1 MSPLLGRVPRGGTG
15 PGGHKQNAARMI
27 KVRKACKEEKQQSQM
42 KIEKNPGAVAA
53 ILLPQV
59 PAATAGSEPAWQTR
73 DTINGKIYF
82 SLTFWVKTHKLFRRL
97 GSHTHSVWQTGPP
110 AVRLSRVT
118 PMSVTA
124 PRMGCQVPG
133 RQAAMGSR

>member
-1 MSPLLGRVPRGGTG
+1 
-15 PGGHKQNAARMI
+15 
-27 KVRKACKEEKQQSQM
+27 M

-53 ILLPQV
+53 ILLPRV
-59 PAATAGSEPAWQTR
+59 PAAMAGSEPAWQTR

-82 SLTFWVKTHKLFRRL
+82 SLTFWVKTHKLFHRL
-97 GSHTHSVWQTGPP
+97 GSHARSLWQTGPP

-124 PRMGCQVPG
+124 PGTGCQVPG
-133 RQAAMGSR
+133 GKLPWGAGSQHTMVLSLSLLIAFVHVLLVLPRP